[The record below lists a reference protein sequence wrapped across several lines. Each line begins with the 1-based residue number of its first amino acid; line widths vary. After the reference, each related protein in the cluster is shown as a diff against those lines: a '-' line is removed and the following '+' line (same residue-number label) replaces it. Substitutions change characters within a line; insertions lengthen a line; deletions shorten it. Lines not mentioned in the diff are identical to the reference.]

1 MTQTITIS
9 DINAGTYVNTNTTG
23 PTNVTYVITE
33 NITPTN
39 S

>member
-1 MTQTITIS
+1 MTTTIS
-9 DINAGTYVNTNTTG
+9 DVNAGVYVNTNTTG
-23 PTNVTYVITE
+23 PANVTYVITE